1 MFKIGSESYDLTT
14 QAPVDGMAM
23 HGKKPTLTQ
32 ALWFTTLNMSIRDSN
47 VVIIEVG
54 RTVVRAGLGLYDLLK
69 TPTIV
74 RAYGF

>member
-1 MFKIGSESYDLTT
+1 
-14 QAPVDGMAM
+14 
-23 HGKKPTLTQ
+23 
-32 ALWFTTLNMSIRDSN
+32 MSIRDSN

-74 RAYGF
+74 RAFGFAATRQPTRSSH